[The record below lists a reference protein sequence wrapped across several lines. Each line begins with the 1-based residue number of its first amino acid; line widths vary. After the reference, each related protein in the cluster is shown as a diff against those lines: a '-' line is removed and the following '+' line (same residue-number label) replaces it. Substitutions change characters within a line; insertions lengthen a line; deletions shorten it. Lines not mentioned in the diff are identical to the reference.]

1 MTTRNL
7 IILLLLALV
16 SPVQADQYA
25 FLVGVRDYSLHNELT
40 ALKYT
45 EDDVHTLAGT
55 LSKSGVPQ
63 ENIVLMT
70 QRMAAQ
76 KARLSPRSDQIRREF
91 QLLLSEL
98 GPNDSIIVGFSGHGL
113 QFKGD
118 PVNYFCPLDAKPTDK
133 STLISLTEI
142 YDSLNRCKARTK
154 LLLVDA
160 CRDDPLTQVAKT
172 TKRIELEPVLDRV
185 PPVLAGGTVAIFSCS
200 ASQQSF
206 ESPDLQSG
214 VFFHFVNRALAGEAD
229 DDGDQ
234 AVDLIELE
242 YFTIKSVQKWARVN
256 IGKPQIPER
265 VGRATGAMEL
275 VRLDSGR
282 QPAQMNPTKPQ
293 LEATAKSITNSIGMT
308 LNLIPAGTFLMGS
321 PPTEEGRDD
330 DETQH
335 RVTLSKDFYIG
346 TTEVTQGQ
354 WESVMGTTPWRGQ
367 EYVKE
372 GSNVAATFVSW
383 EDAVEFCKKLSAR
396 EGKTYRLPTE
406 AEWEYACR
414 AGTTTTFSFGDVVVS
429 LNEFAW
435 WGGLVGDGNSTTE
448 KYAHEVG
455 LKRASAFGL
464 YDMHG
469 NAWEWCSDWQADYP
483 VGSIVDP
490 QGPSTGSYRAVRGG
504 SWIYNASYCRSA
516 SRFHSA
522 PDYREGFLGFRVVV
536 GR

>member
-1 MTTRNL
+1 MITRT
-7 IILLLLALV
+7 LLLLLLFALV
-16 SPVQADQYA
+16 SPVQGEQYA

-55 LSKSGVPQ
+55 LYRSGVPQ
-63 ENIVLMT
+63 DNIVLMT
-70 QRMAAQ
+70 QRMSLG

-98 GPNDSIIVGFSGHGL
+98 GPDDSIIVGFSGHGL

-142 YDSLNRCKARTK
+142 YESLNRCKARTK

-172 TKRIELEPVLDRV
+172 AKRIELEPVLDRAA
-185 PPVLAGGTVAIFSCS
+185 PVLSGGTVAIFSCS

-265 VGRATGAMEL
+265 LGRATGAMKL
-275 VRLDSGR
+275 VRLDRGR
-282 QPAQMNPTKPQ
+282 QPAEMNPTKPQ
-293 LEATAKSITNSIGMT
+293 SDATAKSITNSIGMR

-321 PPTEEGRDD
+321 PATEQDRQD

-335 RVTLSKDFYIG
+335 RVTLTKDFYLG

-354 WESVMGTTPWRGQ
+354 WESVMGTTPWKGQ
-367 EYVKE
+367 RYVKE
-372 GSNVAATFVSW
+372 GSNVAATYVSW
-383 EDAVEFCKKLSAR
+383 EDAVEFCKKLSAK

-414 AGTTTTFSFGDVVVS
+414 GGTTTAYGFGDDPT
-429 LNEFAW
+429 
-435 WGGLVGDGNSTTE
+435 GLSEYGWFDGNAWDVE
-448 KYAHEVG
+448 QKFAHEVG
-455 LKRASAFGL
+455 LKRANAFGL

-469 NAWEWCSDWQADYP
+469 NVWEWCSDWKADYP
-483 VGSIVDP
+483 AGSVTDP
-490 QGPSTGSYRAVRGG
+490 QGPSTGSLRGFRGG
-504 SWIYNASYCRSA
+504 SWYDVAGYCRSA
-516 SRFHSA
+516 DRNFIS
-522 PDYREGFLGFRVVV
+522 PGFRSYDLGFRVAV